1 MTTINALG
9 LTAESEKVEYPSHLP
24 VILGLVSL
32 VLSTVLVVLQ
42 FLSNH
47 SLTMHF
53 LGYVLSPFGVV
64 GALAWARSEH
74 LKRSDNPWYDVSR
87 GERTLTVLQALAAFS
102 FLAGAI
108 HAWQIGV
115 MLTQGMG

>member
-1 MTTINALG
+1 MTMTNTLG
-9 LTAESEKVEYPSHLP
+9 LAAETNKVEYPSRFP
-24 VILGLVSL
+24 VILGLISL
-32 VLSTVLVVLQ
+32 SLSTVLVVTQL
-42 FLSNH
+42 LDND
-47 SLTMHF
+47 SLAIHV